1 MKDVYKFLDSL
12 HIKKEDIITV
22 AVSYGPDSMFLLDL
36 LKNKYKENKIICC
49 HVHHNHREESN
60 LEKEALEKYCM
71 KNNIIFEFMKI
82 DKYKNNKF
90 TEEEARK
97 KRYEFFDKVLKKYN
111 SKYLFTAHHGDDLIE
126 TILMKISRGSSLKGY
141 SGINLISKRDSYSII
156 RPLLYLTKDDINKAC
171 IKENIPFAVDNSNT
185 SDEYKRNRYRK
196 YVLPKLKDENKL
208 IHRKFV
214 DFSLELKKYDDY
226 VSKMVLKIYPNVVKD
241 DKINI
246 SLLLKEDDLI
256 IEKVIE
262 KYLFSVYKKDIGKVT
277 SKNKN
282 DILKMLKSKRPNS
295 ILSMPNNKKL
305 IKDYNKIYFA
315 DDIIYN
321 NWCFIF
327 DKELHLPNGY
337 VIKQI
342 DKLGDTTNF
351 YAAFNSSEISLPII
365 VRTKNDG
372 DRISVLNL
380 SGFKKLKDIYI
391 DEKLSMKQRHNQ
403 PVVTDSN
410 DKIIWLPGLK
420 KSKYDRSK
428 RGNYDI
434 ILEYYKEEQ

>member
-1 MKDVYKFLDSL
+1 
-12 HIKKEDIITV
+12 
-22 AVSYGPDSMFLLDL
+22 
-36 LKNKYKENKIICC
+36 
-49 HVHHNHREESN
+49 
-60 LEKEALEKYCM
+60 
-71 KNNIIFEFMKI
+71 
-82 DKYKNNKF
+82 
-90 TEEEARK
+90 
-97 KRYEFFDKVLKKYN
+97 
-111 SKYLFTAHHGDDLIE
+111 
-126 TILMKISRGSSLKGY
+126 
-141 SGINLISKRDSYSII
+141 
-156 RPLLYLTKDDINKAC
+156 
-171 IKENIPFAVDNSNT
+171 
-185 SDEYKRNRYRK
+185 
-196 YVLPKLKDENKL
+196 
-208 IHRKFV
+208 
-214 DFSLELKKYDDY
+214 
-226 VSKMVLKIYPNVVKD
+226 MVLKIYPNVVKD

-351 YAAFNSSEISLPII
+351 FTAFNSSEISLPII

-372 DRISVLNL
+372 DRISVLKL

-410 DKIIWLPGLK
+410 NEIIWLPGLK